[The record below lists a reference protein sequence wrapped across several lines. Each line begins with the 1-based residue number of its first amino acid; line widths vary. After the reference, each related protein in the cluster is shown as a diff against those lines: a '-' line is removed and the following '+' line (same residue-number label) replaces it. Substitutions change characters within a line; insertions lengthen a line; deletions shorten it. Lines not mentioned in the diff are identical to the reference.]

1 MRSEV
6 ADLQATFTTG
16 ACKFSQ
22 LTHDHNNRNN
32 ETINQLVDQHTITQ
46 FTYSKIQYVLV
57 IYQTKLVPVSKM

>member
-22 LTHDHNNRNN
+22 LTHNLKRNN

-46 FTYSKIQYVLV
+46 FTYSKIQQYVLV
-57 IYQTKLVPVSKM
+57 IYHTKLVPVSKM